1 MEGIIR
7 RRPKGIVAE
16 SPGKTLGRTMDNV
29 ADDTRIAAGKGRQ
42 NAGCEIHASASP
54 SPERPGRCL
63 NLAES
68 PQSPQYMLLTPLPS
82 LAFRL
87 RGFPDLD
94 GGLQWRVAYQP
105 DPPNGFRH
113 REDKR
118 TMNRLAGIWRALG
131 GFVLAV
137 AFWLAS
143 SAAVWAQ
150 PPGQEPAEKTPPYVV
165 PYALVI
171 LCVGLGVAIVI
182 NSSKRRDRAKP
193 EVYGE
198 PK

>member
-1 MEGIIR
+1 
-7 RRPKGIVAE
+7 
-16 SPGKTLGRTMDNV
+16 
-29 ADDTRIAAGKGRQ
+29 
-42 NAGCEIHASASP
+42 
-54 SPERPGRCL
+54 
-63 NLAES
+63 
-68 PQSPQYMLLTPLPS
+68 
-82 LAFRL
+82 
-87 RGFPDLD
+87 
-94 GGLQWRVAYQP
+94 
-105 DPPNGFRH
+105 
-113 REDKR
+113 
-118 TMNRLAGIWRALG
+118 MNRLAGIWRALG